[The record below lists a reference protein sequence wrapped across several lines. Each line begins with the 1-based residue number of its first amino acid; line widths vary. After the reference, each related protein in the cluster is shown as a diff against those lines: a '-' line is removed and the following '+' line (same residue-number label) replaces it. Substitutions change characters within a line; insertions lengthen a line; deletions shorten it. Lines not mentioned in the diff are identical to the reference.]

1 MDSAKKYGNK
11 RKCLSS
17 SKSQFNK
24 NIRQQLQTLDCIRKN
39 NAILSI
45 NSPINKYPKPNVQ
58 SKPHSIQRE
67 NDLLT
72 IEHNN
77 ILNPAKQSL

>member
-1 MDSAKKYGNK
+1 MDSAKKYANK
-11 RKCLSS
+11 KKCSLS

-45 NSPINKYPKPNVQ
+45 NSPIKYPRPNVQ
-58 SKPHSIQRE
+58 SRPHFIEME
-67 NDLLT
+67 NNLLT
-72 IEHNN
+72 IEHG
-77 ILNPAKQSL
+77 